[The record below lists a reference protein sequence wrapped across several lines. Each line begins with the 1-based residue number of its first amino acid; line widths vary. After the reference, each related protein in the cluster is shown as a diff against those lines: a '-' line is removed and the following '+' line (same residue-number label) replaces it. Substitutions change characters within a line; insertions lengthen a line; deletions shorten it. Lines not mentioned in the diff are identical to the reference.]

1 MDTINLVAIRVTQ
14 LLAAADLG
22 GGGGGGGGRCQPKG
36 SFFGL
41 PTWYKYLKGIPD
53 ATAQQRCLPQITA
66 INDVW
71 LIAAAAVELL
81 LRVAVL
87 VSIGF
92 VVWGGVTYILS
103 QGEPDKTK
111 QARETIFN
119 ALIGVVISVAATTV
133 ISFIAS
139 RF

>member
-1 MDTINLVAIRVTQ
+1 MYMLNMVAIRVTQ
-14 LLAAADLG
+14 TLAALDPG
-22 GGGGGGGGRCQPKG
+22 GGGSAAGDCQPKG
-36 SFFGL
+36 SFFGF
-41 PTWYKYLKGIPD
+41 PTWYKYLKGITD
-53 ATAQQRCLPQITA
+53 ATPQRRCLPQIKA
-66 INDVW
+66 LNDIW
-71 LIAAAAVELL
+71 LVAAAAVELL
-81 LRVAVL
+81 LRVAVM

-119 ALIGVVISVAATTV
+119 ALLGLVISIAATTV
-133 ISFIAS
+133 VSFIAA